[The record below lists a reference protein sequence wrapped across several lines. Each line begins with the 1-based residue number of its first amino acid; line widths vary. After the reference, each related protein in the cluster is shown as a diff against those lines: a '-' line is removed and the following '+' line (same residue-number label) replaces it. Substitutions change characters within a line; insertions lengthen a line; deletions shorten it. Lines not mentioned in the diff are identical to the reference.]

1 MKIFVTGVAG
11 FLGSYLA
18 DELLKKGHE
27 VVGVDNLL
35 GGYKDNIPADHTRA
49 FSRKARRHGGT
60 LAALAPEMTAV
71 VRGSRMGGV
80 V

>member
-1 MKIFVTGVAG
+1 MPGICLFI
-11 FLGSYLA
+11 S
-18 DELLKKGHE
+18 DLLR
-27 VVGVDNLL
+27 DD
-35 GGYKDNIPADHTRA
+35 KDNIPADHTRA